1 MRFHTRL
8 ASGMAALLVVL
19 SLLGP
24 ELLAADSFD
33 QRYRAYA
40 ELLRAHVVD
49 ARVDYARLKSN
60 RATLDAVAGTF
71 ADVTADQLES
81 WSKEDQ
87 IAFWINAYNVFTL
100 TAIVDHYPIV
110 WRWRNLFTLTPWNSI
125 RQIPG
130 VWSDLRWSVAGTET
144 TLDQIEHETLRTQYQ
159 EPRIHAAINC
169 ASISCPPLRIEPYV
183 GEDLDRQLILAA
195 RDYLA
200 SDLGLEIDGST
211 LRLSS
216 IFDWYGDDFI
226 EDYAHLVDGG
236 SEKERAVLGLVAT
249 YGPPEAVTRAQSGS
263 AAVEYLSYNWA
274 LNDIED

>member
-1 MRFHTRL
+1 
-8 ASGMAALLVVL
+8 MAALLVVL

-24 ELLAADSFD
+24 ELLAAGSFD

-71 ADVTADQLES
+71 ADLTAAQLES

-130 VWSDLRWSVAGTET
+130 VWSDLRWNVAGTEK
-144 TLDQIEHETLRTQYQ
+144 TLDQIEHETLRTKYQ
-159 EPRIHAAINC
+159 EPRIHVAINC
-169 ASISCPPLRIEPYV
+169 ASISCPPLRIAPYV
-183 GEDLDRQLILAA
+183 GEHLDRQLILAA

-200 SDLGLEIDGST
+200 SDPGLEVDGST
-211 LRLSS
+211 LHLSS
-216 IFDWYGDDFI
+216 IFDWYGDDFT
-226 EDYAHLVDGG
+226 EDYAHLVDSG

-249 YGPPEAVTRAQSGS
+249 YGPPDAVNLVQSGN
-263 AAVEYLSYNWA
+263 AMVEYLSYDWA
-274 LNDIED
+274 LNDVER

>member
-130 VWSDLRWSVAGTET
+130 VWSDLRWSVAGTER
-144 TLDQIEHETLRTQYQ
+144 TLDQIEHETLRTHYQ
-159 EPRIHAAINC
+159 EPRIHVAINC

-183 GEDLDRQLILAA
+183 GERLDRQLILAS

-200 SDLGLEIDGST
+200 SDLGLQVDGST
-211 LRLSS
+211 LRVSS

-226 EDYAHLVDGG
+226 EGYARLVDGG
-236 SEKERAVLGLVAT
+236 SEKERALLGLVAT
-249 YGPPEAVTRAQSGS
+249 YGPPDAATLAQSGN
-263 AAVEYLSYNWA
+263 AMVQYLSYDWA